1 MVKYLKTPP
10 AHAYSN
16 FENSITRNMT
26 DYPLTLPP
34 LLIHLLKGVLYRE
47 QMPNRWQELLQ
58 QVSQVR
64 DYLSVIGLELD
75 LDDAEGYAYL
85 RQREAGEDEELPRLV
100 SRRPLSY
107 AVSLLCV
114 LLRKRLLESDAGVG
128 ELRTMITR
136 AEIIDRVRTF
146 LPESSNEAKIEEQ
159 IDTHIRKVVDM
170 GFLREL
176 SGQKDTYEIRR
187 VLKAFVDAE
196 WLADFNVRLE
206 EYRSHALD

>member
-1 MVKYLKTPP
+1 
-10 AHAYSN
+10 
-16 FENSITRNMT
+16 MT
-26 DYPLTLPP
+26 DFPPSLPP

-58 QVSQVR
+58 LESQVR
-64 DYLSVIGLELD
+64 DYLVVIGLELD
-75 LDDAEGYAYL
+75 LDDAEGFAYL
-85 RQREAGEDEELPRLV
+85 RQREAGDEEEELPRLV

-114 LLRKRLLESDAGVG
+114 LLRKRLLEADAGNG

-176 SGQKDTYEIRR
+176 SEQKETYEIRR

-196 WLADFNVRLE
+196 WLSDFNERLE

>member
-1 MVKYLKTPP
+1 
-10 AHAYSN
+10 
-16 FENSITRNMT
+16 MT
-26 DYPLTLPP
+26 DYPPSLPP

-58 QVSQVR
+58 LESQVR

-85 RQREAGEDEELPRLV
+85 RQREARDDEELPKLV
-100 SRRPLSY
+100 SQRPLSY
-107 AVSLLCV
+107 AVSLLCI
-114 LLRKRLLESDAGVG
+114 LLRKRLIEADSGNG

-136 AEIIDRVRTF
+136 SEIIDRVRTF
-146 LPESSNEAKIEEQ
+146 LPESSNEARIEEQ
-159 IDTHIRKVVDM
+159 IDSHIRKVVDM

-176 SGQKDTYEIRR
+176 NDQPGTYEIRR
-187 VLKAFVDAE
+187 VLKAFITAG
-196 WLADFNVRLE
+196 WLDNFNERLE

>member
-1 MVKYLKTPP
+1 
-10 AHAYSN
+10 
-16 FENSITRNMT
+16 MT
-26 DYPLTLPP
+26 DCPPSLPP

-58 QVSQVR
+58 LESQVR
-64 DYLSVIGLELD
+64 DYFSVIGLELD
-75 LDDAEGYAYL
+75 LDDAEGFAYL
-85 RQREAGEDEELPRLV
+85 RQREASDNDELPRLV

-114 LLRKRLLESDAGVG
+114 LLRKRLLEADAGSG

-136 AEIIDRVRTF
+136 TEIIDRVRIF
-146 LPESSNEAKIEEQ
+146 LPESSNEARIEEQ

-176 SGQKDTYEIRR
+176 NEQRETYEIRR

-196 WLADFNVRLE
+196 WLADFNERLE
-206 EYRSHALD
+206 EYRTHALD

>member
-1 MVKYLKTPP
+1 
-10 AHAYSN
+10 
-16 FENSITRNMT
+16 MT
-26 DYPLTLPP
+26 DCPPSLPP

-58 QVSQVR
+58 LESQVR

-75 LDDAEGYAYL
+75 LDDTEGFAYL
-85 RQREAGEDEELPRLV
+85 RQREANDNDELPRLV

-107 AVSLLCV
+107 AASLLCV
-114 LLRKRLLESDAGVG
+114 LLRKRLLEADAGSG

-136 AEIIDRVRTF
+136 TEIIDRVRIF
-146 LPESSNEAKIEEQ
+146 LPESSNEARIEEQ

-176 SGQKDTYEIRR
+176 NEQRETYEIRR

-196 WLADFNVRLE
+196 WLADFNERLE
-206 EYRSHALD
+206 EYRTHALD

>member
-1 MVKYLKTPP
+1 
-10 AHAYSN
+10 
-16 FENSITRNMT
+16 MT
-26 DYPLTLPP
+26 DYHPTLPP

-58 QVSQVR
+58 QESQVR
-64 DYLSVIGLELD
+64 DYLTVIGLELD

-114 LLRKRLLESDAGVG
+114 LLRKRLLEADAGNG

-176 SGQKDTYEIRR
+176 SGQKETYEIRR

>member
-1 MVKYLKTPP
+1 MNP
-10 AHAYSN
+10 A
-16 FENSITRNMT
+16 MT
-26 DYPLTLPP
+26 DYPPPLPP
-34 LLIHLLKGVLYRE
+34 LLIHLLKGVLYRD
-47 QMPNRWQELLQ
+47 QMPDRWQDLLQ
-58 QVSQVR
+58 LESQVR

-85 RQREAGEDEELPRLV
+85 RQREASDDEELPRLV

-114 LLRKRLLESDAGVG
+114 LLRKRLLEADAGNG

-136 AEIIDRVRTF
+136 TEIIDRVRTF

-159 IDTHIRKVVDM
+159 IDTHIRKIVDM

-176 SGQKDTYEIRR
+176 NEQRETYEIRR

-196 WLADFNVRLE
+196 WLAGLLE
-206 EYRSHALD
+206 EYHSHALD

>member
-1 MVKYLKTPP
+1 
-10 AHAYSN
+10 
-16 FENSITRNMT
+16 MT
-26 DYPLTLPP
+26 DYPPTLPP

-58 QVSQVR
+58 LESQVR
-64 DYLSVIGLELD
+64 DYLSVIGLKLD

-85 RQREAGEDEELPRLV
+85 RQREASDDEELPRLV

-114 LLRKRLLESDAGVG
+114 LLRKRLLEADAGNG
-128 ELRTMITR
+128 ELRTMITS

-146 LPESSNEAKIEEQ
+146 LPKSSNEAKIEEQ

-176 SGQKDTYEIRR
+176 SGQKETYEIRR

-196 WLADFNVRLE
+196 WLADFNERLE

>member
-1 MVKYLKTPP
+1 M
-10 AHAYSN
+10 A
-16 FENSITRNMT
+16 
-26 DYPLTLPP
+26 DYPPSLPP
-34 LLIHLLKGVLYRE
+34 LLIHLLKGVLYRD

-58 QVSQVR
+58 HESQIR

-75 LDDAEGYAYL
+75 LDDAEGYAFL
-85 RQREAGEDEELPRLV
+85 RQREANADEELPRLV
-100 SRRPLSY
+100 SRSALSY
-107 AVSLLCV
+107 PVSLLCV
-114 LLRKRLLESDAGVG
+114 LLRKRLLEADAGNG

-136 AEIIDRVRTF
+136 TEIIDRVRTF

-176 SGQKDTYEIRR
+176 NDQKETYEIRR

-196 WLADFNVRLE
+196 WLADFNERLE

>member
-1 MVKYLKTPP
+1 
-10 AHAYSN
+10 
-16 FENSITRNMT
+16 MT
-26 DYPLTLPP
+26 DLPPSLPP

-58 QVSQVR
+58 LESQVR
-64 DYLSVIGLELD
+64 DYLAVIGLELD
-75 LDDAEGYAYL
+75 LDDAEGFAYL
-85 RQREAGEDEELPRLV
+85 RQREAADDEELPRLV

-107 AVSLLCV
+107 PVSLLCV
-114 LLRKRLLESDAGVG
+114 LLRKRLLETDAGDG

-136 AEIIDRVRTF
+136 GEIIDRVRTF

-159 IDTHIRKVVDM
+159 IDTHIRKVADM

-176 SGQKDTYEIRR
+176 SEQKETYEIRR

-196 WLADFNVRLE
+196 WLADFNERLE